1 MGVGIVAGAPYYCA
15 EDSFF
20 NMLLKCAVVPFLVNV
35 NDLAYKTRA
44 FANSGSID
52 SVDGLRHDKV
62 MLVSGKLDLHVRQG
76 VMKKLYDYYKIFV
89 DESNIAKQFDI
100 VAPHAMLSMDNK
112 VESCFH
118 LLSPYVNNCNYPAAY
133 AILQHIYGDIIQP
146 TEATARPE
154 NLKKFDQSEF
164 DGERTYLADTAYLYV
179 PTACQNETE
188 RCRLHVALHGCGM
201 TSELIGTEF
210 VERAGYND
218 VAELNNVLILYPQIR
233 PTDLGLSMFVPPWNL
248 HGCYDF
254 WGYTNENYAFKTG
267 PQMFAIKSMID
278 RLTQP
283 RDQDAGRETARS
295 SEL

>member
-100 VAPHAMLSMDNK
+100 VAPHAMVCLLFSSTLIYRDGGFGWAPA
-112 VESCFH
+112 ST
-118 LLSPYVNNCNYPAAY
+118 LLSYVY
-133 AILQHIYGDIIQP
+133 
-146 TEATARPE
+146 T
-154 NLKKFDQSEF
+154 
-164 DGERTYLADTAYLYV
+164 
-179 PTACQNETE
+179 
-188 RCRLHVALHGCGM
+188 
-201 TSELIGTEF
+201 
-210 VERAGYND
+210 
-218 VAELNNVLILYPQIR
+218 VL
-233 PTDLGLSMFVPPWNL
+233 
-248 HGCYDF
+248 
-254 WGYTNENYAFKTG
+254 
-267 PQMFAIKSMID
+267 
-278 RLTQP
+278 
-283 RDQDAGRETARS
+283 GR
-295 SEL
+295 